1 MGELSVAH
9 QAPSEQA
16 PRVVF
21 EISNFFAENQ
31 KPDELKIFD
40 RYYRQENVMTQPGMG
55 IGLSIVKTALDKLNR
70 EIEFSITE
78 RRAVFKLIV

>member
-1 MGELSVAH
+1 MANKASTEY
-9 QAPSEQA
+9 ED
-16 PRVVF
+16 RVVF

-31 KPDELKIFD
+31 RPDELKIFN
-40 RYYRQENVMTQPGMG
+40 RYYRQENVMTKPGMG

-70 EIEFSITE
+70 EIQFSISE

>member
-1 MGELSVAH
+1 MANKAST
-9 QAPSEQA
+9 QSED
-16 PRVVF
+16 RVVF

-31 KPDELKIFD
+31 RPDELKIFN
-40 RYYRQENVMTQPGMG
+40 RYYRQENVMTKPGMG

-70 EIEFSITE
+70 EIQFSISE